1 MIVVRRND
9 SIAEKHPSGQNADS
23 CGAEMRYFFFRNQNV
38 ILECCQSEHSCLFLC
53 KCVKSIEFFRLP

>member
-23 CGAEMRYFFFRNQNV
+23 CGAEMRYFFFQKSKCNTRV
-38 ILECCQSEHSCLFLC
+38 LSVRAFLLISVQMC
-53 KCVKSIEFFRLP
+53 KKH